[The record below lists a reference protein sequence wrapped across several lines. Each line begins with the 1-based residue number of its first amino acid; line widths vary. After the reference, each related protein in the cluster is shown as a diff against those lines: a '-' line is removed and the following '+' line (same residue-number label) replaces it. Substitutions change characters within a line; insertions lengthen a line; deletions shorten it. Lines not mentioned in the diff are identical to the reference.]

1 MSSWSQ
7 NLAAALARSPL
18 FRRGAE
24 LYARNARDWNLPLSK
39 LDKLQTG
46 GWLILHDYARGLF
59 PPTFH
64 DQQAAY
70 RAEKAYRSALPG
82 VSEAE
87 IQSVA
92 LTKPFWFGRGGRTY
106 LRDFL
111 LLAECFEQVGI
122 APPAR
127 LLELGCGSGWAAEF
141 FATMGY
147 RVVGTTLAEEDIAD
161 AQRRIAS
168 LAAKGLR
175 AELSFIACPMESVH
189 QHVERAAF
197 DGVFVYEALHHA
209 FDWRETLRS
218 AHACLRPGGWL
229 LIGKEP
235 NVLHTCISYRVARLS
250 NTHEIG
256 FRRGALVAGLRAAGF
271 GRIISRGAR
280 LHFWARPHWLLA
292 QKTS

>member
-1 MSSWSQ
+1 MSGESRK
-7 NLAAALARSPL
+7 LAGWLARSPL
-18 FRRGAE
+18 LRRGE
-24 LYARNARDWNLPLSK
+24 GLFARNSQDWNLPLSR
-39 LDKLQTG
+39 LDKLQAG
-46 GWLILHDYARGLF
+46 GWLILHDYAQGRF
-59 PPTFH
+59 PPTFQ

-70 RAEKAYRSALPG
+70 RAEKAYRSVLPG
-82 VSEAE
+82 VSQRE
-87 IQSVA
+87 IQTIA
-92 LTKPFWFGRGGRTY
+92 MTKPFWFGRGGRTY
-106 LRDFL
+106 VQDFL
-111 LLAECFEQVGI
+111 KLAECFEQVGV

-147 RVVGTTLAEEDIAD
+147 GVTGTTLAEEDIAD
-161 AQRRIAS
+161 AQRRITS
-168 LAAKGLR
+168 LAAKGLFP
-175 AELSFIACPMESVH
+175 ELSFVACPMESVH
-189 QHVERAAF
+189 ESVERGRF

-235 NVLHTCISYRVARLS
+235 NVLHTCISYRVAKLS

-256 FRRGALVAGLRAAGF
+256 FRRGALVAGLRTAGF

-280 LHFWARPHWLLA
+280 LHGWVRPHWLLA
-292 QKTS
+292 QKPS